1 MNKDLQT
8 IKELIAE
15 MKAQFSKSVE
25 TFEQATL
32 ADGVTVIEYDAL
44 EVGMP
49 VFVVA
54 DGERIPAPEGTHSLS
69 GELAGVSIVVD
80 AEGIITEVI
89 DERANEGAGEVAVE
103 ETSSDFQAISAEML
117 PQVLEDITE
126 VIAERLGL
134 EMGVAYDVA
143 SAVIAKINE
152 ETTMPVAESM
162 SAEKVESIVNAKL
175 EAFSKAVEGIA
186 EMTKA
191 IAENNTTLVNELSNL
206 KSEFESFKGQ
216 PSVETKEAE
225 KFSKVGNLTARQQF
239 LKNNKI

>member
-1 MNKDLQT
+1 MNKELQT

-32 ADGVTVIEYDAL
+32 TDGVTVIEYDAL

-89 DERANEGAGEVAVE
+89 DERVNEGEGEVAVE

-175 EAFSKAVEGIA
+175 EAFSKAVEGLA

-191 IAENNTTLVNELSNL
+191 IAENNTTLVNELSSL

-216 PSVETKEAE
+216 PSVETKESE
-225 KFSKVGNLTARQQF
+225 KFSKVGNLTARQMF
-239 LKNNKI
+239 LKNNK

>member
-32 ADGVTVIEYDAL
+32 TDGVTVIEYDAL

-69 GELAGVSIVVD
+69 GDLAGVSIVVD

-89 DERANEGAGEVAVE
+89 DERVNEGEGEVAVE

-143 SAVIAKINE
+143 TAVIAKINE

-162 SAEKVESIVNAKL
+162 SAEIVESIVNAKL
-175 EAFSKAVEGIA
+175 EAFSKAVEGLA

-191 IAENNTTLVNELSNL
+191 IAENNTTLVNELSSL

-225 KFSKVGNLTARQQF
+225 KFSKVGNLTARQMF
-239 LKNNKI
+239 LKRNK

>member
-32 ADGVTVIEYDAL
+32 TDGVTVIEYDAL

-69 GELAGVSIVVD
+69 GDLAGVSIVVD

-89 DERANEGAGEVAVE
+89 DERVNEGEGEVAVE

-143 SAVIAKINE
+143 SAVIAQINE

-162 SAEKVESIVNAKL
+162 SAEVVESIVNAKL
-175 EAFSKAVEGIA
+175 EAFSKAVEGLA

-191 IAENNTTLVNELSNL
+191 IAENNTTLVNELSSL

-225 KFSKVGNLTARQQF
+225 KFSKVGNLTARQMF
-239 LKNNKI
+239 LKRNK

>member
-15 MKAQFSKSVE
+15 MKAQFSKSVD

-32 ADGVTVIEYDAL
+32 ADGTTIVEYDAL

-54 DGERIPAPEGTHSLS
+54 DGERIPAPEGTHALS
-69 GELAGVSIVVD
+69 GELAGVSIVVN
-80 AEGIITEVI
+80 AEGVITEII
-89 DERANEGAGEVAVE
+89 DERENEGAGEVAVE

-143 SAVIAKINE
+143 TAVVAKINE
-152 ETTMPVAESM
+152 ETATPVEQSM
-162 SAEKVESIVNAKL
+162 SAEQVESIVNAKL
-175 EAFSKAVEGIA
+175 EAFSKAVEGLA

-191 IAENNTTLVNELSNL
+191 IAENNTTLVNELSTL

-216 PSVETKEAE
+216 PSVQTKEAE
-225 KFSKVGNLTARQQF
+225 KFSKVGNLTARQMF
-239 LKNNKI
+239 LKRNK

>member
-1 MNKDLQT
+1 
-8 IKELIAE
+8 
-15 MKAQFSKSVE
+15 MKAQFSKSVDKFD
-25 TFEQATL
+25 TAVL
-32 ADGVTVIEYDAL
+32 ADGVTTIEYDAL

-89 DERANEGAGEVAVE
+89 DERENEGAGEVVVE

-152 ETTMPVAESM
+152 ETTMPVAEAM
-162 SAEKVESIVNAKL
+162 SADKVESIVNAKL
-175 EAFSKAVEGIA
+175 ESFSKAVEGLA
-186 EMTKA
+186 EMTKT
-191 IAENNTTLVNELSNL
+191 IVETNNTLINELSTL
-206 KSEFESFKGQ
+206 KSEFEAFKAK

-225 KFSKVGNLTARQQF
+225 KFSKVGNLTARQLF
-239 LKNNKI
+239 LKNSKI